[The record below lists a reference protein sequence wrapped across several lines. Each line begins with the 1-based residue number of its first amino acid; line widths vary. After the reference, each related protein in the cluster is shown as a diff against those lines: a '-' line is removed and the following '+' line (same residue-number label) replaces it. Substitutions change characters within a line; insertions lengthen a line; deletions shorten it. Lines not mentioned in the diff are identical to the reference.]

1 MKPLL
6 ALIIGRAK
14 TVTTRRAKRGF
25 TLVEMMAAIA
35 VLMVL
40 LVIIAM
46 ATTGARTTITRSQ
59 ATLGAFATARTA
71 FENLTD
77 KLSQA
82 TLNTYL
88 DYYGFTQAAS
98 VSGPMVSRGV
108 FMAQHGSE
116 TTFTPQLFGRCSDL
130 QFRIMQN
137 QQHSYYG
144 QEIYFQ
150 TPAAFSAT
158 TAYQSTQGLLNSCSY
173 FVQYCSDAGSS
184 GYRPGAGPG
193 NPTNILPGAANWRY
207 RLMQGLEP
215 SENMSTYSITTAA
228 VNASSSS
235 VASQTT
241 YLPWQ
246 TNIQNKGSS
255 STLATN
261 VVPVADNVI
270 MLSFW
275 PRLPLKNDA
284 AGTGQQLLG
293 GYDGTTKYIYDSQVN
308 ILNMF
313 STYNPG
319 ATTPV
324 IPLQKPWDEQ
334 LPPIVEVTMVVIDEA
349 SAARLASTVT
359 TPGNEPALIASTSLV
374 GGVPAGALIH
384 NGANSY
390 TTTTGANTLATDL
403 QATENALIAAHLN
416 FRIMSSYVLMREA
429 KWSSSSIPTGNTS
442 TGTNL

>member
-1 MKPLL
+1 MNSPRASL
-6 ALIIGRAK
+6 IGRNP
-14 TVTTRRAKRGF
+14 TVTNRRAKRGF

-35 VLMVL
+35 VLMIL

-46 ATTGARTTITRSQ
+46 ATTGARTTITRGQ

-71 FENLTD
+71 FENMTD

-88 DYYGFTQAAS
+88 DYYGFTAAAS

-108 FMAQHGSE
+108 FMAQHGVQNI
-116 TTFTPQLFGRCSDL
+116 FTPQLFGRCSDL

-158 TAYQSTQGLLNSCSY
+158 SAYQSTQGLINSCSY
-173 FVQYCSDAGSS
+173 FVQYCSDAGTS
-184 GYRPGAGPG
+184 GYRPGAGPT
-193 NPTNILPGAANWRY
+193 NPTNILPSPATPANWRY

-215 SENMSTYSITTAA
+215 SENMSTYSITAAAVAANGATAA
-228 VNASSSS
+228 SLAM
-235 VASQTT
+235 ATT

-246 TNIQNKGSS
+246 ANIQNKGATSALS
-255 STLATN
+255 TN

-275 PRLPLKNDA
+275 PRLPLKNDT
-284 AGTGQQLLG
+284 AGTGLELLG
-293 GYDGTTKYIYDSQVN
+293 CYDGTQKLFLYDSQAD

-313 STYNPG
+313 SSYTVGMAP
-319 ATTPV
+319 
-324 IPLQKPWDEQ
+324 PLQKPWDEQ

-349 SAARLASTVT
+349 SAARLAATVT
-359 TPGNEPALIASTSLV
+359 TPGLEPALI
-374 GGVPAGALIH
+374 GGTGTPKGALIS
-384 NGANSY
+384 NGPSSY
-390 TTTTGANTLATDL
+390 TTSNGANTLATDL
-403 QATENALIAAHLN
+403 QATENALTAAHLN

-429 KWSSSSIPTGNTS
+429 KWSSSNGGSTS
-442 TGTNL
+442 NNL